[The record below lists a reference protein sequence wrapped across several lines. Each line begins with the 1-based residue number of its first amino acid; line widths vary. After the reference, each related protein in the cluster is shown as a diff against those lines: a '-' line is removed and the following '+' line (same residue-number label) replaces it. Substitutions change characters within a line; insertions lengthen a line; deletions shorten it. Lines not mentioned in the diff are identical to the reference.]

1 MNTAPAAPSGWYR
14 IRVQGRL
21 GSRWAA
27 CFDGMTLVDLDDGTT
42 LIEGPV
48 ADQAALHGLIRQVSD
63 SGLSLISVQ
72 EVGSDRS
79 RTIPTTKRSQS

>member
-21 GSRWAA
+21 PSRWATR
-27 CFDGMTLVDLDDGTT
+27 FEGMTLVDLDDGTT

-48 ADQAALHGLIRQVSD
+48 VDQAALHGLIRQVSD

-79 RTIPTTKRSQS
+79 RTTTHHQRSQS

>member
-27 CFDGMTLVDLDDGTT
+27 RFDGMTLVDLDDGTT
-42 LIEGPV
+42 VIEGPV
-48 ADQAALHGLIRQVSD
+48 VDQAALHGLIRQVRD
-63 SGLSLISVQ
+63 SGLPLISVQ
-72 EVGSDRS
+72 EVGRPH
-79 RTIPTTKRSQS
+79 TNPHHQRSQS